1 MGWFGKKEAGADGG
15 LQKPDALALEA
26 AELSRAGDPKKALKL
41 YVKAIHELHK
51 LYIRGKARKRQ
62 PGPGDDAILNGV
74 RDALRACVSAYPDE
88 EFAGE
93 VAWTVAPLVEIGQTA
108 GEGEVE
114 GAGRYFTVVNDY
126 DAILATGKR
135 WIESQQ
141 ARRDEV

>member
-1 MGWFGKKEAGADGG
+1 MGLFGLGRQGADDG
-15 LQKPDALALEA
+15 LQRPDALAMEA
-26 AELSRAGDPKKALKL
+26 AEHYRAGDPEKALKL

-51 LYIRGKARKRQ
+51 MYIRGKARKRQ

-74 RDALRACVSAYPDE
+74 RDALRASMAAKPDAD
-88 EFAGE
+88 FAGE

-108 GEGEVE
+108 GEGEIE

-135 WIESQQ
+135 WIESQR
-141 ARRDEV
+141 ANDEQ